1 MTNNLQLS
9 PVAGRER
16 IVAMDVIRGF
26 ALLGILVVNMLFFG
40 FTLPMALAD
49 TTLAHAPTSER
60 VMAWIVG
67 TVFAGKF
74 VSTFS
79 FLFGAGLYLQMKRL
93 DAARSAA
100 ARTGARA
107 RSTTLLALRRLFIL
121 GCFGL
126 VHALVIWYGDI
137 LFIYAIVGLLV
148 IPLRFL
154 STKGLA
160 IVATCL
166 LSLSVLCMGGMGL
179 IGALTAQAPE
189 KVAQPSADEITPPPA
204 DTEAV
209 PELNSPQEIL
219 AASKHESRTF
229 KRLVEIGEQPTPWS
243 VIEPRWRAFETAV
256 LREGPVEVAMT
267 LRAMQWGSVLIV
279 MFLFYGPHILGMF
292 ALGMAVSSAGLLRPS
307 AAALQRRAALIC
319 VPLGLLLSAV
329 LPTMQFSTPH
339 PAPGQLIPGALA
351 NEIGT
356 VLLAIGYIGM
366 MAWFSNSIGGP
377 LASFLAAGGRMA
389 FTVYLSMSV
398 LMTGLMYW
406 WGFGRFGEFSRVEL
420 FIIAIVTWFVLLLLA
435 NLWLRVF
442 RMGPLEWVWRAGAY
456 LQLPAMRRTAGPD
469 AGGE

>member
-1 MTNNLQLS
+1 MNAGRTSGAVMTNNLQLS

-40 FTLPMALAD
+40 YTLPVALHD
-49 TTLAHAPTSER
+49 TTLQYAPMSER
-60 VMAWIVG
+60 VMAWVVG

-79 FLFGAGLYLQMKRL
+79 FLFGAGLYLQMTRL

-100 ARTGARA
+100 AATGARA

-121 GCFGL
+121 ACFGL
-126 VHALVIWYGDI
+126 VHAIVIWYGDI
-137 LFIYAIVGLLV
+137 LFIYAMVGLLL

-154 STKGLA
+154 STKALA
-160 IVATCL
+160 IVAACL

-179 IGALTAQAPE
+179 LGGLAPPPSKTETAAELTSRQAILE
-189 KVAQPSADEITPPPA
+189 ASADEP
-204 DTEAV
+204 
-209 PELNSPQEIL
+209 
-219 AASKHESRTF
+219 RTF
-229 KRLVEIGEQPTPWS
+229 DRLVELGNQPTPWS
-243 VIEPRWRAFETAV
+243 VVEPRWCAFETAV
-256 LREGPVEVAMT
+256 LREGPVGVAMT
-267 LRAMQWGSVLIV
+267 LRALQWGSVLIV
-279 MFLFYGPHILGMF
+279 MFFFYGPHMLGMF
-292 ALGMAVSSAGLLRPS
+292 VLGMAVASVGLLRPS
-307 AAALQRRAALIC
+307 AAALQRRVALVC

-329 LPTMQFSTPH
+329 LPTMQFTTPH
-339 PAPGQLIPGALA
+339 LTTGMLLPGSLA

-356 VLLAIGYIGM
+356 VLLAIGYISG

-377 LASFLAAGGRMA
+377 VASFLAAGGRMA

-406 WGFGRFGEFSRVEL
+406 WGLGHFGEFSRVEL
-420 FIIAIVTWFVLLLLA
+420 FIIAIVTWFALLLLA
-435 NLWLRVF
+435 SLWLRVF

-456 LQLPAMRRTAGPD
+456 LQLPAMRRTSAPD